1 MKKDKKELNIIKKDK
16 VSNCTMCKSKPCKC
30 KKK

>member
-1 MKKDKKELNIIKKDK
+1 MKKSQKELDMVKKEK
-16 VSNCTMCKSKPCKC
+16 VSNCTTCKSKPCKC